1 MKFLVQD
8 STINLLHLLLG
19 KVITKQ
25 VEEDSCAMKTITF
38 EVILT
43 KPVSKVKRELM
54 MTQHGRET
62 CH

>member
-19 KVITKQ
+19 KEITKQ
-25 VEEDSCAMKTITF
+25 VEEDSDATKTITF
-38 EVILT
+38 EVILA

>member
-54 MTQHGRET
+54 MT
-62 CH
+62 